1 MNRVLLENAV
11 FLYNTLLMFDFFFG
25 AYKEASSLQIVLESI
40 VFIFGILSVWYAGKE
55 NILVYPTGIIA
66 TIITVY
72 LLYVIGYYGD
82 MILNGYYSIM
92 SVYGWYNWSR
102 QKDGDT
108 VLKISRT
115 NMREKVNGIIIFF
128 VTLVVIYGVY
138 HFSGKEILPENY
150 IDIITSGI
158 FFTGMYYM
166 ALKKIEN
173 WTLWIIG
180 DIVSVPLYAYRGY
193 GILAVQFAIFTVLAT
208 MAYISWYKTI
218 NREKC
223 LEK

>member
-1 MNRVLLENAV
+1 MI
-11 FLYNTLLMFDFFFG
+11 DFFFG
-25 AYKEASSLQIVLESI
+25 AYREASMLQIVLESV
-40 VFIFGILSVWYAGKE
+40 VFIFGIMSVWYAGKE

-92 SVYGWYNWSR
+92 SVYGGYNWSR

-108 VLKISRT
+108 LLKISRT
-115 NMREKVNGIIIFF
+115 NTSEKIKGVIIFA
-128 VTLVVIYGVY
+128 VTLVIIYGVY

-180 DIVSVPLYAYRGY
+180 DIISVPLYAYRGY
-193 GILAVQFAIFTVLAT
+193 GILAVQFAIFTVLAI

>member
-1 MNRVLLENAV
+1 
-11 FLYNTLLMFDFFFG
+11 MFDFFFG

>member
-1 MNRVLLENAV
+1 
-11 FLYNTLLMFDFFFG
+11 MFDFFFE
-25 AYKEASSLQIVLESI
+25 AYKEASMLRIVLESI

-102 QKDGDT
+102 QKDGAT

-115 NMREKVNGIIIFF
+115 NSREKINGVIIFF
-128 VTLVVIYGVY
+128 VTLFVIYGVY

-193 GILAVQFAIFTVLAT
+193 GILAVQFVIFTVLAT
-208 MAYISWYKTI
+208 MAYISWYKI
-218 NREKC
+218 IKREKC

>member
-1 MNRVLLENAV
+1 
-11 FLYNTLLMFDFFFG
+11 MFDFFFG
-25 AYKEASSLQIVLESI
+25 AYKEASMLQIALESI
-40 VFIFGILSVWYAGKE
+40 VFVFGIFSVWYAGKE

-72 LLYVIGYYGD
+72 LLYIIDYYGD

-102 QKDGDT
+102 QKNGDT

-115 NMREKVNGIIIFF
+115 NTSEKIKGIIIFV

-193 GILAVQFAIFTVLAT
+193 GILAVQFAIFTVLAI

>member
-1 MNRVLLENAV
+1 M
-11 FLYNTLLMFDFFFG
+11 
-25 AYKEASSLQIVLESI
+25 
-40 VFIFGILSVWYAGKE
+40 SVWYAGKE

-108 VLKISRT
+108 LLKISRT
-115 NMREKVNGIIIFF
+115 NTSEKIKGLIIFA
-128 VTLVVIYGVY
+128 VTLVIIYGVY

-180 DIVSVPLYAYRGY
+180 DIISVPLYAYRGY

>member
-1 MNRVLLENAV
+1 MI
-11 FLYNTLLMFDFFFG
+11 DFFFG
-25 AYKEASSLQIVLESI
+25 AYRETSTLQIVLESI
-40 VFIFGILSVWYAGKE
+40 VFIFGIMSVWYAGKE

-108 VLKISRT
+108 LLKISRT
-115 NMREKVNGIIIFF
+115 NTSEKIKGLIIFA
-128 VTLVVIYGVY
+128 VTLVIIYGVY

-158 FFTGMYYM
+158 FFTGMYYI

-180 DIVSVPLYAYRGY
+180 DIISVPLYAYRGY

>member
-1 MNRVLLENAV
+1 ML
-11 FLYNTLLMFDFFFG
+11 DFFFG
-25 AYKEASSLQIVLESI
+25 AYKDASTLQIVLESI
-40 VFIFGILSVWYAGKE
+40 VFFFGIFSVWYAGKE

-72 LLYVIGYYGD
+72 LLYVIDYYGD

-115 NMREKVNGIIIFF
+115 NTSEKIKGIVIFV

-180 DIVSVPLYAYRGY
+180 DIVSIPLYAYRGY

>member
-1 MNRVLLENAV
+1 MI
-11 FLYNTLLMFDFFFG
+11 DFFFG
-25 AYKEASSLQIVLESI
+25 AYREASTLQIVLESI
-40 VFIFGILSVWYAGKE
+40 VFIFGIMSVWYAGKE

-108 VLKISRT
+108 LLKISRT
-115 NMREKVNGIIIFF
+115 NTSEKIKGLIIFA
-128 VTLVVIYGVY
+128 VTLVIIYGVY

-180 DIVSVPLYAYRGY
+180 DIISVPLYAYRGY

>member
-1 MNRVLLENAV
+1 MI
-11 FLYNTLLMFDFFFG
+11 DFFFG
-25 AYKEASSLQIVLESI
+25 AYREASTLQIVLESI
-40 VFIFGILSVWYAGKE
+40 VFIFGIMSVWYAGKE

-108 VLKISRT
+108 LLKISRT
-115 NMREKVNGIIIFF
+115 NTSEKMKGLIIFA
-128 VTLVVIYGVY
+128 VTLVIIYGVY

-180 DIVSVPLYAYRGY
+180 DIISVPLYAYRGY

>member
-1 MNRVLLENAV
+1 
-11 FLYNTLLMFDFFFG
+11 MFDFFFG
-25 AYKEASSLQIVLESI
+25 AYSEASMLQIVLESI

-102 QKDGDT
+102 QKDGHS

-115 NMREKVNGIIIFF
+115 NRSEKVKGVIIFF
-128 VTLVVIYGVY
+128 VTLIIIYGVY
-138 HFSGKEILPENY
+138 YFSGKEILPENY

-193 GILAVQFAIFTVLAT
+193 GILAVQFAVFTVLAT

-218 NREKC
+218 NKEKC

>member
-1 MNRVLLENAV
+1 MI
-11 FLYNTLLMFDFFFG
+11 DFFFG
-25 AYKEASSLQIVLESI
+25 AYREASTLQIVLESI
-40 VFIFGILSVWYAGKE
+40 VFIFGIMSVWYAGKE

-102 QKDGDT
+102 QKDGDSL
-108 VLKISRT
+108 LKISRT
-115 NMREKVNGIIIFF
+115 NTSEKIKGFIIFA
-128 VTLVVIYGVY
+128 VTLVIIYGVY
-138 HFSGKEILPENY
+138 HFSGKEILRENY

-180 DIVSVPLYAYRGY
+180 DIISVPLYAYRGY

>member
-1 MNRVLLENAV
+1 
-11 FLYNTLLMFDFFFG
+11 MFDFFFG
-25 AYKEASSLQIVLESI
+25 AYKEASMLQIALESI
-40 VFIFGILSVWYAGKE
+40 VFVFGIFSVWYAGKE

-72 LLYVIGYYGD
+72 LLYIIDYYGD

-102 QKDGDT
+102 QKNGDT

-115 NMREKVNGIIIFF
+115 NTSEKIKGIIIFV

-193 GILAVQFAIFTVLAT
+193 GILAVQFAIFTVLAI

-223 LEK
+223 

>member
-1 MNRVLLENAV
+1 M
-11 FLYNTLLMFDFFFG
+11 
-25 AYKEASSLQIVLESI
+25 LQIVLESV
-40 VFIFGILSVWYAGKE
+40 VFIFGIMSVWYAGKE

-108 VLKISRT
+108 LLKISRT
-115 NMREKVNGIIIFF
+115 NTSEKIKGVIIFA
-128 VTLVVIYGVY
+128 VTLVIIYGVY

-180 DIVSVPLYAYRGY
+180 DIISVPLYAYRGY
-193 GILAVQFAIFTVLAT
+193 GILAVQFAIFTVLAI

>member
-1 MNRVLLENAV
+1 MI
-11 FLYNTLLMFDFFFG
+11 DFFFG
-25 AYKEASSLQIVLESI
+25 AYRETSTLQIVLESI
-40 VFIFGILSVWYAGKE
+40 VFIFGIMSVWYAGKE
-55 NILVYPTGIIA
+55 NILIYPTGIIA

-108 VLKISRT
+108 LLKISRT
-115 NMREKVNGIIIFF
+115 NTSEKIKGLIIFA
-128 VTLVVIYGVY
+128 VTLVIIYGVY

-180 DIVSVPLYAYRGY
+180 DIISVPLYAYRGY

>member
-1 MNRVLLENAV
+1 
-11 FLYNTLLMFDFFFG
+11 MFDFFFG
-25 AYKEASSLQIVLESI
+25 AYKEASSLQIILESI

-218 NREKC
+218 NRGKC

>member
-1 MNRVLLENAV
+1 
-11 FLYNTLLMFDFFFG
+11 MFDFFFG
-25 AYKEASSLQIVLESI
+25 AYKEASMLQIVLESI

-218 NREKC
+218 NKEKC

>member
-1 MNRVLLENAV
+1 MI
-11 FLYNTLLMFDFFFG
+11 DFFFG
-25 AYKEASSLQIVLESI
+25 AYRETSTLQIVLESI
-40 VFIFGILSVWYAGKE
+40 VFIFGIMSVWYAGKE

-108 VLKISRT
+108 LLKISRT
-115 NMREKVNGIIIFF
+115 NTSEKIKGLIIFA
-128 VTLVVIYGVY
+128 VTLVIIYGVY

-180 DIVSVPLYAYRGY
+180 DIISVPLYAYRGY